1 MFSIF
6 LSENYF
12 VCKRPRFDINAHR
25 LKKSN
30 LSALWRLISKKN
42 CLNFQLLD
50 IFNWLCKGKIVTSW
64 WKFENEL
71 WSFISLNGERSE
83 NDQKI
88 FYFGILVPKN
98 SIFHDK
104 FNHIFHF
111 SVRWLFNEILKLFYS
126 FKFWAWENF
135 GVVTL
140 CLRSLCS
147 TSLSAWY
154 LTLRRRMMQT
164 RWARPEK

>member
-1 MFSIF
+1 MPLFSNF
-6 LSENYF
+6 LSEKYF
-12 VCKRPRFDINAHR
+12 VHKRQVWYKRTQTERIKFVSVLKINF
-25 LKKSN
+25 KKIV
-30 LSALWRLISKKN
+30 W
-42 CLNFQLLD
+42 
-50 IFNWLCKGKIVTSW
+50 IFNFHTSSIYTFF
-64 WKFENEL
+64 KFEKEF
-71 WSFISLNGERSE
+71 WSFISFNGERSE

-88 FYFGILVPKN
+88 FYFGILVRKN

-154 LTLRRRMMQT
+154 LTLRRRMLQT
-164 RWARPEK
+164 R